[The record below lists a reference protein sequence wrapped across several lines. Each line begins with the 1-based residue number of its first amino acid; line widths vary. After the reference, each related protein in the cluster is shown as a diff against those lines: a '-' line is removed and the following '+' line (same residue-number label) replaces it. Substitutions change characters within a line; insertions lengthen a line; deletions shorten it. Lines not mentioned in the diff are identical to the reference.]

1 MRQHA
6 LKIAIGEAQKKK
18 GKNMNA
24 KWKAILILI
33 IGLVLCLLLA
43 DVATTA
49 FVKLICPLTF
59 MNYAEQGES
68 LLNPPGYA
76 GVDENAK
83 LPALLTLRALLD
95 DADFEYKN
103 GFLGLVSCT
112 NMEIRQSNG
121 FQSRNGESDYAEGI
135 FAIVVQNTNGNAK
148 LAEDTIGLVKI
159 NDICDEPYIEQLMKL
174 LEETPD
180 ALIQLTQYGEKDC
193 LIVPVSLTVYNTQM
207 EELAS
212 FSQPL
217 EKAGYE
223 LRFAEDVF
231 IYNTYQDGD
240 FLKNGDY
247 SLYELL
253 RLAKSGKR
261 KEDSLMKSNLEAAA
275 SRSVENIHEVR
286 YGVGSYTMV
295 DLVVSSDRNYVMS
308 RVLTIRYIM
317 STLFY
322 ASILS
327 LTWVLIWALV
337 IRKKIT
343 D

>member
-1 MRQHA
+1 
-6 LKIAIGEAQKKK
+6 
-18 GKNMNA
+18 MNA

-43 DVATTA
+43 DVTTTA
-49 FVKLICPLTF
+49 FVKLICPLTNDTF
-59 MNYAEQGES
+59 MKYAEQGEA
-68 LLNPPGYA
+68 LMNPPGN
-76 GVDENAK
+76 VMEDENTK

-112 NMEIRQSNG
+112 NMEIHQSNG
-121 FQSRNGESDYAEGI
+121 FQARTGETDYEEGI
-135 FAIVVQNTNGNAK
+135 FAVVVQKTNGDVK
-148 LAEDTIGLVKI
+148 PSEDTIGLVKI
-159 NDICDEPYIEQLMKL
+159 NEICEEPYIDQLMKL

-180 ALIQLTQYGEKDC
+180 AFIQLTQYGEKDC
-193 LIVPVSLTVYNTQM
+193 LIIPVSLTVYNTQM

-217 EKAGYE
+217 EKAGFE
-223 LRFAEDVF
+223 LKSAENVF
-231 IYNTYQDGD
+231 IYNIYKDGD

-253 RLAKSGKR
+253 RLAKGEKR
-261 KEDSLMKSNLEAAA
+261 KEDSLMKSNLEAAG

-286 YGVGSYTMV
+286 YGLGAYTMV
-295 DLVVSSDRNYVMS
+295 DMVVSSDRNYVMS
-308 RVLTIRYIM
+308 RVVTIRYIM